1 MTTTTDAQLVSAYL
15 SGDRTALATIYDRY
29 APGLYDTARAM
40 LSDRHDASDMVQ
52 DVFVIA
58 AERLDQL
65 REPDRLKPWLY
76 AVLRNEVYRRT
87 KKRKRAVPTDFQSE
101 TVPDVPASYDPRQ
114 AGEAVAYEELAS
126 MVRSASAGLD
136 ERDRLVLELS
146 VRQGLSGSDLA
157 DALGVTAEQSY
168 SLVHRMR
175 ERVEKSLGAYAV
187 AKAGRRDCPDLDR
200 MLAAWDGEFTVLI
213 RKRVNRHIEECATC
227 DRSRK
232 TLAPLALFGAA
243 PAFVLPFGLR
253 DRVLAATANVGPV
266 TDSGSGPTD
275 STSTSGSTSEST
287 SESTST
293 SSGSSSRLRFDART
307 GFPRAA
313 RLGRRALFALVGS
326 SIAVLAVVGGVL
338 VAQSN
343 NEEPAGDST
352 EATSIAP
359 SDITGDTA
367 LDSSDGDTVDSTV
380 AGVVSPMV
388 PAPPAAG
395 NGGGSGNS
403 GAGGP
408 PAAPTETNTPLAPAG
423 SPATTTSVPTT
434 TTAPANALSPAP
446 TPVTTVPM
454 KTTTTLPPK
463 TTTTTSPSKSTTTTT
478 TPPKTT
484 TTTAAPKTTTTT
496 AAPQRTLTLG
506 KVAGTFP
513 SCSTLGV
520 QGVVTTTETGIQV
533 FGEVEF
539 FNVDKKTL
547 GVRPVKLAL
556 ASASTWRG
564 TVTDTPT
571 GAVTAQIRLTARS
584 TSGLTSTGTGSA
596 TQVNKC

>member
-1 MTTTTDAQLVSAYL
+1 MTTTTDAHLVSAYL

-114 AGEAVAYEELAS
+114 AGEGVAYEELAS

-187 AKAGRRDCPDLDR
+187 AKAGRRECPDLDR
-200 MLAAWDGEFTVLI
+200 LLAAWDGEFTVLV

-253 DRVLAATANVGPV
+253 DRVLAATANVGPG
-266 TDSGSGPTD
+266 TGSGSG
-275 STSTSGSTSEST
+275 S
-287 SESTST
+287 ST
-293 SSGSSSRLRFDART
+293 SSSNSSAATSNSRLRFDSRT

-313 RLGRRALFALVGS
+313 RLGRRALFSLVGS
-326 SIAVLAVVGGVL
+326 SVAVVAVIGGVL
-338 VAQSN
+338 VAQSTDDGRV
-343 NEEPAGDST
+343 GDT
-352 EATSIAP
+352 
-359 SDITGDTA
+359 TGDTIA
-367 LDSSDGDTVDSTV
+367 TASVASSDTAVDPGVPTIDSTV
-380 AGVVSPMV
+380 TGIPEAPVSPMV
-388 PAPPAAG
+388 PTPPPPSGGAG
-395 NGGGSGNS
+395 GNSGNT

-408 PAAPTETNTPLAPAG
+408 PAAPTDSNTPLAPAG
-423 SPATTTSVPTT
+423 STVTTTTTLPPATSQPATAPSSATTVPARTTTTTVPPKTT
-434 TTAPANALSPAP
+434 TTAPA
-446 TPVTTVPM
+446 
-454 KTTTTLPPK
+454 KTTTTTSPPK
-463 TTTTTSPSKSTTTTT
+463 TTTTTTTTTT
-478 TPPKTT
+478 T
-484 TTTAAPKTTTTT
+484 AP
-496 AAPQRTLTLG
+496 PQRTLVLS
-506 KVAGTFP
+506 KVAGVFS
-513 SCSTLGV
+513 SCTTLGV

-539 FNVDKKTL
+539 FNKDNKTL

-556 ASASTWRG
+556 ATATTWRG
-564 TVTDTPT
+564 TVTDTPN
-571 GAVTAQIRLTARS
+571 GAITAQIRLTARS
-584 TSGLTSTGTGSA
+584 TSGLTSTGAGSA
-596 TQVNKC
+596 TQANKC

>member
-1 MTTTTDAQLVSAYL
+1 MTTTTDAHLVSAYL

-114 AGEAVAYEELAS
+114 AGEGVAYEELAS

-187 AKAGRRDCPDLDR
+187 AKAGRRECPDLDR
-200 MLAAWDGEFTVLI
+200 LLAAWDGEFTVLV

-253 DRVLAATANVGPV
+253 DRVLAATANVGPG
-266 TDSGSGPTD
+266 TGSGSG
-275 STSTSGSTSEST
+275 S
-287 SESTST
+287 ST
-293 SSGSSSRLRFDART
+293 SSSTSSSNSSAATSNSRLRFDSRT

-313 RLGRRALFALVGS
+313 RLGRRALFSLVGS
-326 SIAVLAVVGGVL
+326 SVAVVAVIGGVL
-338 VAQSN
+338 VAQSTDDGRV
-343 NEEPAGDST
+343 GDT
-352 EATSIAP
+352 TGDTIATASVAP
-359 SDITGDTA
+359 SDTA
-367 LDSSDGDTVDSTV
+367 VDPGVPTIDSTINNI
-380 AGVVSPMV
+380 ATGIPEAPVSPMV
-388 PAPPAAG
+388 PTPPPPSGGAG
-395 NGGGSGNS
+395 GNSGNT

-408 PAAPTETNTPLAPAG
+408 PAAPTDSNTPLAPAG
-423 SPATTTSVPTT
+423 STVTTTTTLPPATSQPATAPSSATTVPARTTTTTVPPKTT
-434 TTAPANALSPAP
+434 TTAPA
-446 TPVTTVPM
+446 
-454 KTTTTLPPK
+454 KTTTTTSPPK
-463 TTTTTSPSKSTTTTT
+463 TTTTTTTTTT
-478 TPPKTT
+478 T
-484 TTTAAPKTTTTT
+484 AP
-496 AAPQRTLTLG
+496 PQRTLVLS
-506 KVAGTFP
+506 KVAGVFS
-513 SCSTLGV
+513 SCTTLGV

-539 FNVDKKTL
+539 FNKDNKTL

-556 ASASTWRG
+556 ATATTWRG
-564 TVTDTPT
+564 TVTDTPN
-571 GAVTAQIRLTARS
+571 GAITAQIRLTARS
-584 TSGLTSTGTGSA
+584 TSGLTSTGAGSA
-596 TQVNKC
+596 TQANKC

>member
-1 MTTTTDAQLVSAYL
+1 MTTTTDAHLVSAYL

-114 AGEAVAYEELAS
+114 AGEGVAYEELAS

-187 AKAGRRDCPDLDR
+187 AKAGRRECPDLDR
-200 MLAAWDGEFTVLI
+200 LLAAWDGEFTVLV

-253 DRVLAATANVGPV
+253 DRVLAATANVGPG
-266 TDSGSGPTD
+266 TGSGSG
-275 STSTSGSTSEST
+275 SSASSSKSSSNSSAATSN
-287 SESTST
+287 
-293 SSGSSSRLRFDART
+293 SRLRFDSRT

-313 RLGRRALFALVGS
+313 RLGRRALFSLVGS
-326 SIAVLAVVGGVL
+326 SVAVVAVIGGVL
-338 VAQSN
+338 VAQSTN
-343 NEEPAGDST
+343 DGRVGDT
-352 EATSIAP
+352 
-359 SDITGDTA
+359 TGDTIA
-367 LDSSDGDTVDSTV
+367 TASVASSDTAVDPGVPTIDSTV
-380 AGVVSPMV
+380 TGIPEAPVSPMV
-388 PAPPAAG
+388 PTPPPPSGGAG
-395 NGGGSGNS
+395 GNSGNT

-408 PAAPTETNTPLAPAG
+408 PAAPTDSNTPLAPAG
-423 SPATTTSVPTT
+423 STVTTTTTLPPATSQPATAPSSATTVPARTTTTTVPPKTT
-434 TTAPANALSPAP
+434 TTAPA
-446 TPVTTVPM
+446 
-454 KTTTTLPPK
+454 KTTTTTSPPK
-463 TTTTTSPSKSTTTTT
+463 TTTTT
-478 TPPKTT
+478 T
-484 TTTAAPKTTTTT
+484 TTTAP
-496 AAPQRTLTLG
+496 PQRTLVLS
-506 KVAGTFP
+506 KVAGVFS
-513 SCSTLGV
+513 SCTTLGV

-539 FNVDKKTL
+539 FNKDNKTL

-556 ASASTWRG
+556 ATATTWRG
-564 TVTDTPT
+564 TVTDTPN
-571 GAVTAQIRLTARS
+571 GAITAQIRLTARS
-584 TSGLTSTGTGSA
+584 TSGLTSTGAGSA
-596 TQVNKC
+596 TQANKC

>member
-1 MTTTTDAQLVSAYL
+1 MTTTTDAHLVSAYL

-114 AGEAVAYEELAS
+114 AGEGVAYEELAS

-187 AKAGRRDCPDLDR
+187 AKAGRRECPDLDR
-200 MLAAWDGEFTVLI
+200 LLAAWDGEFTVLV

-253 DRVLAATANVGPV
+253 DRVLAATANVGPG
-266 TDSGSGPTD
+266 TGSGSG
-275 STSTSGSTSEST
+275 S
-287 SESTST
+287 ST
-293 SSGSSSRLRFDART
+293 SSSTSSSNSSAATSNSRLRFDSRT

-313 RLGRRALFALVGS
+313 RLGRRALFSLVGS
-326 SIAVLAVVGGVL
+326 SVAVVAVIGGVL
-338 VAQSN
+338 VAQSTN
-343 NEEPAGDST
+343 DGRVGDT
-352 EATSIAP
+352 
-359 SDITGDTA
+359 TGDTIA
-367 LDSSDGDTVDSTV
+367 TASVASSDTAVDPGVPTIDSTV
-380 AGVVSPMV
+380 TGIPEAPVSPMV
-388 PAPPAAG
+388 PTPPPPSGGAG
-395 NGGGSGNS
+395 GNSGNT

-408 PAAPTETNTPLAPAG
+408 PAAPTDSNTPLAPAG
-423 SPATTTSVPTT
+423 STVTTTTTLPPATSQPATAPSSATTVPARTTTTTVPPKTT
-434 TTAPANALSPAP
+434 TTAPA
-446 TPVTTVPM
+446 
-454 KTTTTLPPK
+454 KTTTTTSPPK
-463 TTTTTSPSKSTTTTT
+463 TTTTTTTTTT
-478 TPPKTT
+478 T
-484 TTTAAPKTTTTT
+484 AP
-496 AAPQRTLTLG
+496 PQRTLVLS
-506 KVAGTFP
+506 KVAGVFS
-513 SCSTLGV
+513 SCTTLGV

-539 FNVDKKTL
+539 FNKDNKTL

-556 ASASTWRG
+556 ATATTWRG
-564 TVTDTPT
+564 TVTDTPN
-571 GAVTAQIRLTARS
+571 GAITAQIRLTARS
-584 TSGLTSTGTGSA
+584 TSGLTSTGAGSA
-596 TQVNKC
+596 TQANKC